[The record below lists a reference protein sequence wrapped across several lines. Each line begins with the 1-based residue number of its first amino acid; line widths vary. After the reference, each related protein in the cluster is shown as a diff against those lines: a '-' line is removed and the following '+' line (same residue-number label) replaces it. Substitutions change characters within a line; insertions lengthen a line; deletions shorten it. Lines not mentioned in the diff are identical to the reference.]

1 MPRLTKKQ
9 YDEATSAK
17 SMQARRA
24 QLSGIKLIG
33 PLDPLI
39 KKLEA
44 AAQKKSRRK

>member
-9 YDEATSAK
+9 YEEATSAK

-24 QLSGIKLIG
+24 QLSGMAGIG
-33 PLDPLI
+33 LDALI